1 MNKQTVTVYIILF
14 ILVTI
19 LSAAFFYNFRTVHF
33 ADPNLELVIREILAK
48 PEGMLLKKELET
60 IYRLDAGDRGIH
72 HLEGIQHLKNLRT
85 LNLIDNRIQDVTPL
99 ENLTKM
105 QELNLRNNEIT
116 NLEDINLV
124 VLKDLPELKVLSLRH
139 NVVRHE
145 DSSQTRITNIS
156 VLKDFHQL
164 ESLELRDNHIKDIT
178 PLQDLTQLKVLD
190 ISQNPL
196 KEGDISPLKDLVGL
210 LHLNIRETGVK
221 DLSPLENMIHIEYL
235 NIHSNHEITCLK
247 PVGTLKNLRSL
258 IMRNVCTGGDLEFLT
273 ELTGLTRLNLRNCSV
288 KDLSVL
294 GDLMKKGALQD
305 HAAMGLEADVD
316 IRENPIPE
324 KNQDGADGYAPIR
337 PYWEN
342 IAQRQPEFLP
352 AN

>member
-1 MNKQTVTVYIILF
+1 MNKQAVTVYIIL
-14 ILVTI
+14 IVLVTI
-19 LSAAFFYNFRTVHF
+19 LSAAFYYNYQTAHF
-33 ADPNLELVIREILAK
+33 ADPNLEQAVREILAK
-48 PEGMLLKKELET
+48 PEGILLKKELET
-60 IYRLDAGDRGIH
+60 IHQLDAGDRGILY
-72 HLEGIQHLKNLRT
+72 LEGIQHLKNLKT
-85 LNLIDNRIQDVTPL
+85 LTLIDNRIQDVTPL
-99 ENLTKM
+99 KNLTRL

-116 NLEDINLV
+116 NLEDINLAA
-124 VLKDLPELKVLSLRH
+124 LKDLPELKVLSLRH

-145 DSSQTRITNIS
+145 DSSQTRISDVS

-164 ESLELRDNHIKDIT
+164 ESLELRDNHINDIT
-178 PLQDLTQLKVLD
+178 PLQNLTQLKVLD

-196 KEGDISPLKDLVGL
+196 KEGDISPLRELVGL
-210 LHLNIRETGVK
+210 LHLNIRETGVN
-221 DLSPLENMIHIEYL
+221 DLSPLENMIYLEYL

-247 PVGTLKNLRSL
+247 PVGTLKNLQGL
-258 IMRNVCTGGDLEFLT
+258 IMRNVPTGGDLEFLT

-305 HAAMGLEADVD
+305 HAAVGLEADVD

-324 KNQDGADGYAPIR
+324 KSREGADGYAPIR

-342 IAQRQPEFLP
+342 INQRQPEFLP